1 MDLTGGWILPAAWGV
16 LGLTIIAC
24 GALARD
30 HARALAAGIGA
41 VSLLWVVFGAGANA
55 AMLAD
60 GTTYAGFADASPIPF
75 VRRTWESLVVPHHHA
90 FIGLLIA
97 GEAVAGALVLVGGRT
112 RQVTLLL
119 LVAFNLTLVVF
130 GWGFAIWGVPVATG
144 LALLARADRAGR
156 SDREDRPEREDRP
169 GRRSA
174 GVRIRR
180 RRPSAGASSGRHR
193 SPRSRV
199 PSP

>member
-1 MDLTGGWILPAAWGV
+1 MDLIGGWALPAAWGV
-16 LGLTIIAC
+16 LGLTIVAS
-24 GALARD
+24 GALAGKHR
-30 HARALAAGIGA
+30 RALPIGLGA

-60 GTTYAGFADASPIPF
+60 GTSYTGFADGSPVAF
-75 VRRTWESLVVPHHHA
+75 VTDRWQSLVVPHHHL

-97 GEAVAGALVLVGGRT
+97 GEALFGVLVLVPGRA
-112 RQVTLLL
+112 RDLALAA
-119 LVAFNLTLVVF
+119 LVAFNLTLIVF

-144 LALLARADRAGR
+144 LLLLRRADRARRTSPAVR
-156 SDREDRPEREDRP
+156 SL
-169 GRRSA
+169 RRQ
-174 GVRIRR
+174 
-180 RRPSAGASSGRHR
+180 PSAGASAGRHR